1 MLGQKCGPAKPGHT
15 PMRAH
20 ADPPKPQ
27 KPAKDDVGEAKDYE
41 PILAKIREG
50 EKK

>member
-1 MLGQKCGPAKPGHT
+1 MLGQKCAAKPGHT

-27 KPAKDDVGEAKDYE
+27 KPAKDYVGEAKDYDS
-41 PILAKIREG
+41 ILARIGKG
-50 EKK
+50 KKK